1 MMFERLT
8 RGFTLGAVALL
19 LTSLMPAMSSAQEQ
33 TVSARFRVLIPNFWP
48 GEDGNK
54 KLGEKIAE
62 ELRDRVNDFATHQ
75 PIDRREL
82 RDVLKSNRLDEDEL
96 DCIKARQLANIAN
109 AAVVV
114 CGNVAP
120 ATGKDQTVTT
130 MFVDVATGETFEV
143 DPITVGEKGEED
155 AAMHISSAF
164 STLVEQQRYNQ
175 FCAEYAASQQWDS
188 AIENCNQAIDLNPT
202 GIASLYTRGFV
213 YNSTDRYEDAL
224 VDFRAVLERNPIHE
238 NSLLGAGYAAVKLG
252 QEEEARGFYN
262 DYLELSPGNVM
273 VRQRVAFDMAQAG
286 DPYGAMQ
293 TVRSGLDIEADNVDL
308 LEQYARYAI
317 MAATAAGEGASAGEI
332 TAEQGQLLNDGLE
345 AYAKVLPMRGADA
358 NVTDIRNQI
367 VAYQQLGRL
376 DEAVTAADAA
386 LATHPQ
392 EAQLWSIKA
401 DILKRSDRLDEALA
415 TLDQLAAVDDAYP
428 NLMAR
433 RGLWLMEAERTE
445 EAIPLLRTAVD
456 NGQQSADAI
465 ANMLFNEGYT
475 GGVQEQNFGKA
486 IELFDHAFS
495 FVEGTEVKD
504 RIGFWSGYARY
515 KMGEA
520 IQQPQTLETA
530 QRALPIFQRALQ
542 LFQTHRAYESQQNVN
557 IQQYIT
563 NSNTFIEIQEAI
575 IKRGR

>member
-1 MMFERLT
+1 MFERLT
-8 RGFTLGAVALL
+8 RGFTMGAVALL
-19 LTSLMPAMSSAQEQ
+19 LTSLVPAMSSAQEQ

-75 PIDRREL
+75 PIDRKEL

-120 ATGKDQTVTT
+120 ATGKDQTVTAT
-130 MFVDVATGETFEV
+130 FVDVATGETFEV

-155 AAMHISSAF
+155 AAVHISTAF
-164 STLVEQQRYNQ
+164 STLVEQQRYGQ

-188 AIENCNQAIDLNPT
+188 AIENCNQAIELNPT

-224 VDFRAVLERNPIHE
+224 VDFRTVLERNPIHE

-252 QEEEARGFYN
+252 QEEEARQFYN
-262 DYLELSPGNVM
+262 DYLELSPGNVQ
-273 VRQRVAFDMAQAG
+273 VRQKVAFDMAQAG

-293 TVRSGLDIEADNVDL
+293 TVKSGLDIEADNVDL

-317 MAATAAGEGASAGEI
+317 MAATAAGNGNAAEI
-332 TAEQGQLLNDGLE
+332 TAEQGQLLQDGLE

-376 DEAVTAADAA
+376 DEAITAAEAA
-386 LATHPQ
+386 LETHPG

-401 DILKRSDRLDEALA
+401 DILKRTERLDEALEA
-415 TLDQLAAVDDAYP
+415 LDRVAAIDDAYP

-433 RGLWLMEAERTE
+433 RGLWLMEADRTD
-445 EAIPLLRTAVD
+445 EAIPLLRDAVA
-456 NGQQSADAI
+456 NGQQSGDAI
-465 ANMLFNEGYT
+465 ANMLFGEGYR

-486 IELFDHAFS
+486 IQLFDHAFS
-495 FVEGTEVKD
+495 FAEGTEVKD
-504 RIGFWSGYARY
+504 RIGFWNGYARY

-542 LFQTHRAYESQQNVN
+542 LFQTHRAYEEQQDVN